1 MEKPGNSGENFQ
13 MERFTL
19 EEIFRKK
26 SNTFQS
32 ITFFPFL
39 PKRPKFSALLVP
51 GFMSRERE
59 KFTGML

>member
-13 MERFTL
+13 MERFIL

-39 PKRPKFSALLVP
+39 PKRPEIFCTIYLHY
-51 GFMSRERE
+51 
-59 KFTGML
+59 